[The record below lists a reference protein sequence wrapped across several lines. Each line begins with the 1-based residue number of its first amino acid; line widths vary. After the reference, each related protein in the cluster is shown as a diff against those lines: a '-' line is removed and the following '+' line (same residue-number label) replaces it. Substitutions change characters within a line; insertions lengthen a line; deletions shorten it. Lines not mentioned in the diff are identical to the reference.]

1 VADEKKPEEKKE
13 KEADDAKK
21 AAPAKEEKEKKEEK
35 GGKGKEAK
43 EKDAKEEGKEG
54 EAPAEGAEGEAA
66 GGKKKIPK
74 KVLIIAGAGVGAILL
89 IGIIVAVLFMT
100 GVLGGKPDADV
111 HAADAA
117 AKDVMTGAAPK
128 DAHGDGKEGKKKEG
142 GAVFY
147 DLGEMIVNL
156 NTDGKRQT
164 FLKLVVQ
171 LELES
176 VEDKLVID
184 TMRPRII
191 DNFQTYLRE
200 LRVDDLRGSAGL
212 YRLREEL
219 LFRVTEAVHPIKIR
233 DVLFQQML
241 VQ

>member
-1 VADEKKPEEKKE
+1 VAEEKKAEEKKE
-13 KEADDAKK
+13 KEGEDAKK
-21 AAPAKEEKEKKEEK
+21 AAPAKEEKPAKKE
-35 GGKGKEAK
+35 
-43 EKDAKEEGKEG
+43 DGKEG
-54 EAPAEGAEGEAA
+54 EAPAEGAEGEASPA
-66 GGKKKIPK
+66 EGKKKIPK
-74 KVLIIAGAGVGAILL
+74 KVIIIAAAAGGAVVL

-100 GVLGGKPDADV
+100 GVLGGKPEAPV

-128 DAHGDGKEGKKKEG
+128 AHGADDGKKKE
-142 GAVFY
+142 AVFY

-184 TMRPRII
+184 SMKPRIV

>member
-1 VADEKKPEEKKE
+1 VADEKKTEEKKE
-13 KEADDAKK
+13 EKADDAKK
-21 AAPAKEEKEKKEEK
+21 VAPAKEEKKEDK
-35 GGKGKEAK
+35 GGKGKDAK
-43 EKDAKEEGKEG
+43 EAKEEGKEG
-54 EAPAEGAEGEAA
+54 EAPAEGAEGEAQA
-66 GGKKKIPK
+66 KKKIPK
-74 KVLIIAGAGVGAILL
+74 KVLIIAGAGVGAVLL

-100 GVLGGKPDADV
+100 GVLGGKPDAGV

-117 AKDVMTGAAPK
+117 AKDVMSGAAPK
-128 DAHGDGKEGKKKEG
+128 DDHGDGKEKKKEG

>member
-1 VADEKKPEEKKE
+1 VADEKKTEEKKE
-13 KEADDAKK
+13 EKADDAKK
-21 AAPAKEEKEKKEEK
+21 VAPAKEEKKEDK
-35 GGKGKEAK
+35 GGKCKDAK
-43 EKDAKEEGKEG
+43 EAKEEGKEG
-54 EAPAEGAEGEAA
+54 EAPAEGAEGEAQA
-66 GGKKKIPK
+66 KKKIPK
-74 KVLIIAGAGVGAILL
+74 KVLIIAGAGVGAVLL

-100 GVLGGKPDADV
+100 GVLGGKPDAGV

-117 AKDVMTGAAPK
+117 AKDVMSGAAPK
-128 DAHGDGKEGKKKEG
+128 DDHGDGKEKKKEG

>member
-1 VADEKKPEEKKE
+1 VADKKKEEKKE
-13 KEADDAKK
+13 AE
-21 AAPAKEEKEKKEEK
+21 KEEK
-35 GGKGKEAK
+35 ASA
-43 EKDAKEEGKEG
+43 KDAKEG

-66 GGKKKIPK
+66 AAEGGKKKLPMKLIIIGGVGAL
-74 KVLIIAGAGVGAILL
+74 VLII
-89 IGIIVAVLFMT
+89 IIVAALFLT
-100 GVLGGKPDADV
+100 GVLGGKKP
-111 HAADAA
+111 AADPNAA
-117 AKDVMTGAAPK
+117 AHAETGSASEAP
-128 DAHGDGKEGKKKEG
+128 HGGGEAEGGDHKKEG
-142 GAVFY
+142 DKKEGATFF

-171 LELES
+171 LELENAA
-176 VEDKLVID
+176 DKAVMENLK
-184 TMRPRII
+184 PRIV
-191 DNFQTYLRE
+191 DTFQTYMRE

-219 LFRVTEAVHPIKIR
+219 LFRVTEAVHPIKVR

>member
-1 VADEKKPEEKKE
+1 VADKKKDDKKETAKDEAEEKASPE
-13 KEADDAKK
+13 
-21 AAPAKEEKEKKEEK
+21 
-35 GGKGKEAK
+35 KEAK
-43 EKDAKEEGKEG
+43 EG
-54 EAPAEGAEGEAA
+54 EAAEGEAKPEE
-66 GGKKKIPK
+66 GGKKKLPLK
-74 KVLIIAGAGVGAILL
+74 IIIIAGVGAVVL
-89 IGIIVAVLFMT
+89 IGIIVGVLMFT
-100 GVLGGKPDADV
+100 GMLGGKKSES
-111 HAADAA
+111 ADASTPGMA
-117 AKDVMTGAAPK
+117 DKKTPGG
-128 DAHGDGKEGKKKEG
+128 HGEKESDSKKKE
-142 GAVFY
+142 AAFFY
-147 DLGEMIVNL
+147 DLGEMVVNL

-176 VEDKLVID
+176 AADKPVID
-184 TMRPRII
+184 NLKPRIV

-219 LFRVTEAVHPIKIR
+219 LFRVSEAVHPVKIR